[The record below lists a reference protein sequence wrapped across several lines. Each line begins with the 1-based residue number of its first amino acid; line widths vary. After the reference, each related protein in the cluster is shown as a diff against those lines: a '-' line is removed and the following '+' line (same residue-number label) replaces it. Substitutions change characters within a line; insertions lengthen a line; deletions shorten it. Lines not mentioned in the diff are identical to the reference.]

1 MTLTPAALRKF
12 DCVVISTNHAE
23 FDYREVLKNAPAIVD
38 TRNALKGKK
47 SPKITRL

>member
-1 MTLTPAALRKF
+1 
-12 DCVVISTNHAE
+12 VVIATNHAE
-23 FDYREVLKNAPAIVD
+23 FDYRDVLRHAPSIVD